1 MIQYVSTKIVSAWPE
16 ARQDQPG
23 YGIQHADGYQGWS
36 PKELFEASSIVLG
49 HIDDLEPYQQRLLA
63 ELAQLDQR
71 INDLRSF
78 LISGKAVQIAGVKE
92 AEQMGLQLHAMEL
105 YSALL
110 YQRVAKFTED
120 VE

>member
-36 PKELFEASSIVLG
+36 PKELFEASSLVLG
-49 HIDDLEPYQQRLLA
+49 HIDDLEPYQQRLVA
-63 ELAQLDQR
+63 EQAQVDQR
-71 INDLRSF
+71 INDLRAF
-78 LISGKAVQIAGVKE
+78 VRSGQAVKVAGAAE
-92 AEQMGLQLHAMEL
+92 AKLMGLQLHAMEL
-105 YSALL
+105 YSELL